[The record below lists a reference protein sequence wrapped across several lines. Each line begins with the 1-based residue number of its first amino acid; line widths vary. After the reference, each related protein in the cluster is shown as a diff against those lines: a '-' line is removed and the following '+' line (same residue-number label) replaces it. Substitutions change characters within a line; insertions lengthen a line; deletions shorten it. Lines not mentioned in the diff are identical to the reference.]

1 MVTFQISKKKK
12 KKKNTLISHSN
23 QLQSLGTYEAFKVAS
38 LNPLNFHVKEI

>member
-1 MVTFQISKKKK
+1 MVTFQISKK

-38 LNPLNFHVKEI
+38 LNPLNFHAKEI